1 MSDHQAITRTVPQGN
16 GKDNWRWRLTRE
28 AEMMGTDDG
37 YLCTYLQGLQHS
49 LWVCIGDTGSLHATE
64 GRDQTDRLQKLLT
77 PEEAA
82 WWSGPP
88 SSASTRDLGK
98 LLQHSEPWFSSF
110 YEETCLIPP
119 GAFLTGNPL
128 CLDAFAH
135 ILLSL
140 GEVSGTLLWVR
151 VHLFQGTWK
160 PIIHPLPCPIFPTPQ
175 RGHLFSQTSRFLPD
189 IPLLTWTGQ
198 C

>member
-1 MSDHQAITRTVPQGN
+1 MWLPSLAQNWVLIFPGDQLPCHPCPGKQQGEDGSRVSNHQAITRTVPQGN
-16 GKDNWRWRLTRE
+16 GKDSWRWRLTRE
-28 AEMMGTDDG
+28 AEMMGTDDR

-82 WWSGPP
+82 WCSGTP

-140 GEVSGTLLWVR
+140 GEV
-151 VHLFQGTWK
+151 
-160 PIIHPLPCPIFPTPQ
+160 
-175 RGHLFSQTSRFLPD
+175 
-189 IPLLTWTGQ
+189 
-198 C
+198 